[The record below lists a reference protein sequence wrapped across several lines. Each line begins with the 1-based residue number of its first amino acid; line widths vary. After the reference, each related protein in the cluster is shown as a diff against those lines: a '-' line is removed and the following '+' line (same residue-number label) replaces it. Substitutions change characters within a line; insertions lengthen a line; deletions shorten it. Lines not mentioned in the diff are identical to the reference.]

1 MSARTR
7 YELGA
12 VDESALSDRC
22 GTAEYTL
29 WSRAHPGP
37 HTVNTS
43 SMPVATP
50 TMASAG
56 RASHGRRRFIRAAV
70 LLAVLPPDGAACGVG
85 RTTVGVGT
93 ATTAF
98 TRCSSRVDPDGTPAA
113 RSSAERN
120 SSAV

>member
-7 YELGA
+7 YVVGA
-12 VDESALSDRC
+12 VDESARSDRY

-29 WSRAHPGP
+29 WICAHPGP

-43 SMPVATP
+43 SMPVAMP

-56 RASHGRRRFIRAAV
+56 RASHGRRRFVRAAV
-70 LLAVLPPDGAACGVG
+70 RLAVLPPDGAACGVG

-93 ATTAF
+93 VTTAL
-98 TRCSSRVDPDGTPAA
+98 TMCSSRVDPDGTPAA
-113 RSSAERN
+113 ASSAERN
-120 SSAV
+120 